1 MSSEFFENSGLIRI
15 GILFKKAVSI
25 NKCIKTFKCLPSTP
39 CSPSNTF
46 FEEPNSS
53 CCYYLA
59 TPATYSAKMARKS
72 KFHHI
77 WLIFRK
83 KGSGTSEMCT
93 MGSFRI
99 FPHQIT
105 WKTNL
110 WKLSRKSHVEYSH
123 YISFLIIDL
132 VFSCTGWIFGQ
143 TQLYTLCKK
152 TRYPRVGGCYSNQL
166 QLL

>member
-1 MSSEFFENSGLIRI
+1 MSSEFFENSGLIQI

-53 CCYYLA
+53 FCYYLA
-59 TPATYSAKMARKS
+59 TTATYSAKMARKS

-110 WKLSRKSHVEYSH
+110 WKVSQKSHLEYSH
-123 YISFLIIDL
+123 GLLMILENQKLGQIIK
-132 VFSCTGWIFGQ
+132 IMAH
-143 TQLYTLCKK
+143 YHANK
-152 TRYPRVGGCYSNQL
+152 Y
-166 QLL
+166 